1 MQHPLQISFHGLDP
15 SPAVEARVRERAAR
29 IERHHGRITACR
41 VVVESSARH
50 GGKGHQFRVA
60 IDVSVPGAEIVVN
73 RTPAKDKAHADVY
86 VAVRD
91 AFDAA
96 DRQLAEHFRRR
107 RGEVKTHREPD
118 A

>member
-15 SPAVEARVRERAAR
+15 SAAVEARVRERVAR

-41 VVVESSARH
+41 VVIESGARH
-50 GGKGHQFRVA
+50 GRKGNLFRVA
-60 IDVSVPGAEIVVN
+60 IDVSVPGAEVVVN
-73 RTPAKDKAHADVY
+73 RVPAKDKAHADVY

-118 A
+118 V

>member
-1 MQHPLQISFHGLDP
+1 MQNPLQISFHGLDA
-15 SPAVEARVRERAAR
+15 SEAVETRVRERVAR
-29 IERHHGRITACR
+29 LERHHGRITACR
-41 VVVESSARH
+41 VVIESGHRH
-50 GGKGHQFRVA
+50 GRKGNLFRVA

-73 RTPAKDKAHADVY
+73 RAPDRDKAHADVY
-86 VAVRD
+86 VAIRD

-107 RGEVKTHREPD
+107 RGEVKAHREPE